1 MSIFFELFLLQD
13 KNLWFIKLLLALSN
27 SKKKKKKKEERKK
40 EKKEK
45 KKQLQSL
52 TLILW
57 IPSARLSTRFEN
69 ELVINFAL
77 LINFI
82 L

>member
-1 MSIFFELFLLQD
+1 M
-13 KNLWFIKLLLALSN
+13 LALSN
-27 SKKKKKKKEERKK
+27 SKKKKRKK
-40 EKKEK
+40 ERKERKEK
-45 KKQLQSL
+45 TIAISL

-57 IPSARLSTRFEN
+57 IPSVILSTRFEN
-69 ELVINFAL
+69 KLVVNFVL